1 MADYTI
7 QTNFGAKDS
16 LPSGNAAKTIRGS
29 EFTTEFTNIATAI
42 GTKVNRTGDT
52 FSGAVAFSSTA
63 TFNDAV
69 DINTTKV
76 KLDGSTGELALGTNS
91 FYTFDGNAANS
102 VLSINQT
109 AGGGEMPAIH
119 VISIKDSTYDNS
131 SIFAAESSDG
141 ENDFEIL
148 MGDDQFKLGSNR
160 GIRLTTGDSN
170 QNLSPVADGVG
181 GPFSNNND
189 AVDLGTGTSRFKA
202 IYLTVS
208 PNVGSDRKLKENIE
222 DADDAGSILDSIQIR
237 KFDWISNGTHQSYG
251 VVAQELAEVF
261 PEAVSEPESEEDIMG
276 VTYERLIP
284 MLVKEIQ
291 MLRSRVA
298 QLEESE

>member
-1 MADYTI
+1 MSDYTI
-7 QTNFGAKDS
+7 TTNFQEKDG
-16 LPSGNAAKTIRGS
+16 LPSGNAAKTIRGTDFS
-29 EFTTEFTNIATAI
+29 VEFTNIATAV

-52 FSGAVAFSSTA
+52 FSGAVTFASTA
-63 TFNDAV
+63 TFSDAV

-76 KLDGSTGELALGTNS
+76 KLDGSDGELALGTNT
-91 FYTFDGNAANS
+91 FYTFDGNSANS
-102 VLSINQT
+102 VLSINQ
-109 AGGGEMPAIH
+109 ANGEGAMPAIH
-119 VISIKDSTYDNS
+119 VTSVADSTFNYS
-131 SIFAAESSDG
+131 SVLAATSG
-141 ENDFEIL
+141 TNGFEIL
-148 MGDDQFKLGSNR
+148 MGADQFKLGTNR
-160 GIRLTTGDSN
+160 GIRLTTGSSN
-170 QNLSPVADGVG
+170 QNLSPVIDAVG

-202 IYLTVS
+202 IYLTTS

-222 DADDAGSILDSIQIR
+222 DADDAGSVLDNIRIR

-261 PEAVSEPESEEDIMG
+261 PEATSEPENEEDIMG

-291 MLRSRVA
+291 SLRSRVA
-298 QLEESE
+298 ELESV

>member
-1 MADYTI
+1 MTDYTI

-29 EFTTEFTNIATAI
+29 EFTTEFTNIATAV
-42 GTKVNRTGDT
+42 GTKVNRAGDT
-52 FSGAVAFSSTA
+52 FSGAVTFSSTA

-69 DINTTKV
+69 DVNTTKV
-76 KLDGSTGELALGTNS
+76 KLDGSEGKLALGTNS
-91 FYTFDGNAANS
+91 FIDNDNVAGNPL
-102 VLSINQT
+102 LSINQT
-109 AGGGEMPAIH
+109 EGNGGMPAIH
-119 VISIKDSTYDNS
+119 VTSVKNSTYNYS
-131 SIFAAESSDG
+131 SVFAAESSDG

-148 MGDDQFKLGSNR
+148 IGNDQFKIGSNR
-160 GIRLTTGDSN
+160 GIKLTTGDSN
-170 QNLSPVADGVG
+170 QNLSPVVGGTG
-181 GPFSNNND
+181 GPFSSNHD
-189 AVDLGTGTSRFKA
+189 AVDLGTSVNRFKA

-284 MLVKEIQ
+284 VLVKEIQ
-291 MLRSRVA
+291 SLRSRVA
-298 QLEESE
+298 ELEGK